1 MNAEI
6 VTYIKQIVAYRL
18 SIELS
23 DEEEEFPLYDFS
35 KDKSPFSKFTEE
47 NNLALPE
54 IITLLIALLP
64 QIAPGY
70 ISKVLSEYLPNGGDI
85 LEFGGVKGKNYRGIL
100 PTGETVLY
108 IICGNDIEKRI
119 IVSKIFE
126 EEHYFH
132 QKSILTLSAVE
143 QGEPK
148 MSGKLLIDQEILDLF
163 IQGQIS
169 KPKTGTDFPAELIQT
184 KLDWKDLVLNR
195 KTEKEVND
203 ILVWLK
209 YNEDVLEKWNLKN
222 KVKPGYK
229 ALFYGPPGT
238 GKTLTANLLGK
249 KTKKEVYRIDLSLV
263 VSKYIGETEK
273 NLSKLFDKAK
283 NKDWILFFD
292 EADSI
297 LGIRTGV
304 RDSHDKY
311 ANQEVSYLLQRIETH
326 PGLMIF
332 ATNYKS
338 NIDKAFTR
346 RFSSFVEFEN
356 PNKEERLL
364 LWKKYIP
371 KNLITKKFDLE
382 SIANKY
388 DVTGANILNIV
399 QYASLKTMEL
409 GQNKLEYKTL
419 VKAITR
425 EYIKE
430 GRML

>member
-1 MNAEI
+1 MNKAL
-6 VTYIKQIVAYRL
+6 VNYIKQIVAYRL
-18 SIELS
+18 SVELS
-23 DEEEEFPLYDFS
+23 EEEIEFPLYDFS
-35 KDKSPFSKFTEE
+35 KDKSAFAKFTEK

-54 IITLLIALLP
+54 IITLLITLLP
-64 QIAPGY
+64 HVAPGY
-70 ISKVLSEYLPNGGDI
+70 LTNVLSEYLPNGGDI

-108 IICGNDIEKRI
+108 IICGTDIEKRI
-119 IVSKIFE
+119 LVSKIFE
-126 EEHYFH
+126 EEHLFH
-132 QKSILTLSAVE
+132 QKSILTLEKVE
-143 QGEPK
+143 KGEPK
-148 MSGKLLIDQEILDLF
+148 LNGKLLLDQEILDLF
-163 IQGQIS
+163 IYEQIS

-184 KLDWKDLVLNR
+184 KLEWNDLVLNK
-195 KTEKEVND
+195 KTESEVND

-209 YNEDVLEKWNLKN
+209 YNEEILDKWELKN

-229 ALFYGPPGT
+229 ALFHGPPGT

-249 KTKKEVYRIDLSLV
+249 KTNKDVYKIDLSLM

-311 ANQEVSYLLQRIETH
+311 ANQEVSYLLQRIENH
-326 PGLMIF
+326 PGLMVF

-346 RFSSFVEFEN
+346 RFNSFVAFEN

-371 KNLITKKFDLE
+371 TKLITKELDIE
-382 SIANKY
+382 TIAKKY
-388 DVTGANILNIV
+388 EVTGANILNIV
-399 QYASLKTMEL
+399 QYACLKTIEK
-409 GQNKLEYKTL
+409 GNKTL
-419 VKAITR
+419 KEEILVNAIKR
-425 EYIKE
+425 EYLKE
-430 GRML
+430 GRMI

>member
-1 MNAEI
+1 MNVELI
-6 VTYIKQIVAYRL
+6 NYIKQIVTYRL
-18 SIELS
+18 SLELS
-23 DEEEEFPLYDFS
+23 EEEIEFPLYDFS
-35 KDKSPFSKFTEE
+35 KDKSTFSRFVEE

-54 IITLLIALLP
+54 IIALLIALLP
-64 QIAPGY
+64 HIAPGFL
-70 ISKVLSEYLPNGGDI
+70 SNVLSEYLPNGGDI
-85 LEFGGVKGKNYRGIL
+85 LEFGGVKSKNYRGIL
-100 PTGETVLY
+100 PTAETVLY
-108 IICGNDIEKRI
+108 IICGNDIEKRML
-119 IVSKIFE
+119 VAKIFE
-126 EEHYFH
+126 EEHFFH
-132 QKSILTLSAVE
+132 QKNILTLSTTE
-143 QGEPK
+143 IGEPK
-148 MSGKLLIDQEILDLF
+148 WSGKLLIDQEILDLF
-163 IQGQIS
+163 LYGQVS

-184 KLDWKDLVLNR
+184 KLDWKDLVLNP

-209 YNEDVLEKWNLKN
+209 YNEQVLEKWHLKN

-249 KTKKEVYRIDLSLV
+249 KTGKDVYRIDLSLV

-283 NKDWILFFD
+283 NKNWILFFD

-346 RFSSFVEFEN
+346 RFHSFVAFEN
-356 PNKEERLL
+356 PNKEERLE
-364 LWKKYIP
+364 LWQKYIP
-371 KNLITKKFDLE
+371 KNLISKNFNLEEIAKKF
-382 SIANKY
+382 
-388 DVTGANILNIV
+388 DVTGANIVNIV
-399 QYASLKTMEL
+399 QYACLQTMEQ
-409 GQNKLEYKTL
+409 GKKKLDYDVL
-419 VKAITR
+419 VNAIKR
-425 EYIKE
+425 EYVKE
-430 GRML
+430 GRMI